1 MQEEWPS
8 IISFNFSAKRFNEVE
23 DIIKII
29 TACRNIKASLKIE
42 PRNIIE
48 MFYTQ
53 ENQKLYKNFLYI
65 VNHLL

>member
-1 MQEEWPS
+1 M
-8 IISFNFSAKRFNEVE
+8 KLR

-48 MFYTQ
+48 IFY
-53 ENQKLYKNFLYI
+53 NVDNLVIKNNLF
-65 VNHLL
+65 